1 MSVGHF
7 RVQDYT
13 IRYYG
18 TSFQISNQ
26 QKNISLNVMGAY
38 HENGSEEVRIRVFS
52 PLHATVETDTSI
64 FTALYTEDEY
74 EPNGQLE
81 IDVKIPGQDVPIW
94 TTLLNGV
101 PREVIRGIVLI
112 LNGDDESDTFRVP
125 QNNENANDPNVNQDP
140 NQNAPQANTNNLPR
154 AYNGGSKKKRKQRTR
169 RSKH

>member
-7 RVQDYT
+7 RIQDYT

-38 HENGSEEVRIRVFS
+38 HENGSEELRVRVLS
-52 PLHATVETDTSI
+52 PLHAIVETDTNI
-64 FTALYTEDEY
+64 FHAQYIEDEY

-81 IDVKIPGQDVPIW
+81 IDVKIPGQDVPVW
-94 TTLLNGV
+94 TTLINGV
-101 PREVIRGIVLI
+101 PREVIRVIVLI
-112 LNGDDESDTFRVP
+112 LNGDDESEAFRVR
-125 QNNENANDPNVNQDP
+125 QNNENANDPNMNQDP
-140 NQNAPQANTNNLPR
+140 APNSPRENTNNFPQQF
-154 AYNGGSKKKRKQRTR
+154 NGGSKKKRKQRTR

>member
-1 MSVGHF
+1 MSVGNF

-26 QKNISLNVMGAY
+26 QKNISLNLMGAY
-38 HENGSEEVRIRVFS
+38 HENGSEELRVRVLS
-52 PLHATVETDTSI
+52 PLHAIVETDTNI

-81 IDVKIPGQDVPIW
+81 IDVKIPDQDVPIW

-112 LNGDDESDTFRVP
+112 LNGDDESDRFRVT

-140 NQNAPQANTNNLPR
+140 LQNVQQANTNNLPR